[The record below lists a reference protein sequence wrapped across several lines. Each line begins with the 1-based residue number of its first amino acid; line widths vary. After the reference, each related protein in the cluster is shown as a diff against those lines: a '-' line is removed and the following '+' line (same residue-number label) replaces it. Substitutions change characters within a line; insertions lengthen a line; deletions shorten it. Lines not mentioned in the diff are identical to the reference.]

1 MKGLTWLLLASL
13 LFPCAIG
20 ATQLQP
26 MEARYALLRQVD
38 DDAAGKP
45 DLERARMIGGEFD
58 RLFPDLEPAS
68 ALSDEDLPIAFKAAY
83 TAVFYTSDGKHA
95 VILAQLFA
103 ELERRGLATPKH
115 ARSMQDTYVQTR
127 MFDEANELQRTHPAL
142 ETLPVMVGEKKTSR
156 SAWAFHPTRD
166 EVTLEPAT
174 LGDGPAIVVV
184 AHPGCRYTQ
193 EAFRA
198 IEGDTDLQAMFADRA
213 QLIAPSPSKF
223 EVALFQQ
230 WNREHPDLPM
240 RLAYDRS
247 QWPQLET
254 WATPTFYFFRDGRL
268 QAVVEGWPEG
278 GRKDEVLAAAR
289 KIGLP

>member
-68 ALSDEDLPIAFKAAY
+68 ALSDEDLPIAFKAAD
-83 TAVFYTSDGKHA
+83 TAVFYTSDRRHA
-95 VILAQLFA
+95 AILARLFA

-115 ARSMQDTYVQTR
+115 ARSMQAAYVLAR
-127 MFDEANELQRTHPAL
+127 MFDEANELQRAHPTLQA
-142 ETLPVMVGEKKTSR
+142 LPVMVGEENTPR
-156 SAWAFHPTRD
+156 SVWAFHPTRD
-166 EVTLEPAT
+166 EVSLEPAT
-174 LGDGPAIVVV
+174 LGSGPAIVVV
-184 AHPGCRYTQ
+184 AHPACHFTQ
-193 EAFRA
+193 DAFRA
-198 IEGDTDLQAMFADRA
+198 IDGDTELQALFADHA

>member
-1 MKGLTWLLLASL
+1 MKGLTWLLLAL
-13 LFPCAIG
+13 LFFPCAIG
-20 ATQLQP
+20 ATQLQA

-38 DDAAGKP
+38 DAAAGKP
-45 DLERARMIGGEFD
+45 DRERARLIGGEFD

-68 ALSDEDLPIAFKAAY
+68 ALSDHDLPIAFKAAD
-83 TAVFYTSDGKHA
+83 TAVFYTSDRKHA
-95 VILAQLFA
+95 AILAHLFA
-103 ELERRGLATPKH
+103 ELERRGLATSKH
-115 ARSMQDTYVQTR
+115 ARSMQAAYVQTR
-127 MFDEANELQRTHPAL
+127 MFDEAVELQRAHPAL
-142 ETLPVMVGEKKTSR
+142 QALPVLLGEEESLR

-166 EVTLEPAT
+166 EVTLESAT
-174 LGDGPAIVVV
+174 LGEGPAIVVV

-198 IEGDTDLQAMFADRA
+198 IEGDAELQAVFADHA
-213 QLIAPSPSKF
+213 QLVAPSPREF
-223 EVALFQQ
+223 EVAVFQQ
-230 WNREHPDLPM
+230 WNREHPRLPM

-268 QAVVEGWPEG
+268 QAVVGGWPKD